1 MNLKLDSI
9 KWPENHRDANILLK
23 SLYIK
28 ILTNIDMDFSG
39 LKQDPRELVEKYIA
53 FSATAKEL
61 SACENIYK
69 SLLVDEGFARDFRN
83 HRAIEIRLATI
94 VVSIDDDNP
103 HNLGEQLSWFIE
115 LLGYRGEDEA
125 AVVDIVIDHFDG
137 HIQT

>member
-1 MNLKLDSI
+1 
-9 KWPENHRDANILLK
+9 
-23 SLYIK
+23 
-28 ILTNIDMDFSG
+28 MDFSE
-39 LKQDPRELVEKYIA
+39 LKQDPREIVKKYIA

-61 SACENIYK
+61 NTCENIYK
-69 SLLVDEGFARDFRN
+69 SLLVAEGFARDFRN